1 MLSDCQCVDELIR
14 KHGQEVFHRT
24 GLNLT
29 TLILILIF
37 DILYL
42 SEKSLFSAYTNTHQH
57 NVYLFR
63 PIYLLSVNKPKSVL
77 AEMA

>member
-29 TLILILIF
+29 TLILIF

-42 SEKSLFSAYTNTHQH
+42 SEKHCLVHTQTHINTM
-57 NVYLFR
+57 F
-63 PIYLLSVNKPKSVL
+63 IYLGLFIYSV
-77 AEMA
+77 